1 MSGGEVVHAEGGVAG
16 RPQGS
21 GRGAATRALILA
33 AAMASLRDQGYD
45 RTTMR
50 GIAQQAGVS
59 VGNAY
64 HYFGSKEELVQEF
77 YAAIQDGHRRR
88 AAQVLSGR
96 DFTQRL
102 RGVLHAG
109 IDEMAPYHSF
119 AGSFVKVA
127 ISPSSPS
134 SPFSSESAA
143 ARAAAVGLF
152 RDVIDGSD
160 QRPGPLAQELPDLL
174 WLAYLGITLF
184 WVYDTSPN
192 QVRTRRLVDSTARLV
207 SRLVSLSRLPGTRA
221 VTDDVRALLADL
233 RHPEAQ
239 AAGPTGR
246 PAR

>member
-1 MSGGEVVHAEGGVAG
+1 MEGVAG

-21 GRGAATRALILA
+21 VRGAATRALILET
-33 AAMASLRDQGYD
+33 AMASFRDQGYD

-88 AAQVLSGR
+88 AAQVLSRR
-96 DFTQRL
+96 DFTDRL

-152 RDVIDGSD
+152 RDVVDGSD
-160 QRPGPLAQELPDLL
+160 KRPGPLAQELPELL

-192 QVRTRRLVDSTARLV
+192 QARTRRLVDSTARLA

-221 VTDDVRALLADL
+221 LTDDVRALLADL

-239 AAGPTGR
+239 AAGLTGR